1 MILARLKPILA
12 ELFDVEEDEI
22 TRDTDFEEDLYAD
35 SLDILEFLMIVEEEF
50 DLKNLTKVD
59 LTPYSTVG
67 DTVDFIERS
76 VRK

>member
-1 MILARLKPILA
+1 MILTRLKPILA
-12 ELFDVEEDEI
+12 ELFDVTEDEI
-22 TRDTDFEEDLYAD
+22 TRETDFEEDLYAD

-59 LTPYSTVG
+59 LTPYHTVG
-67 DTVDFIERS
+67 DAVDFIERS